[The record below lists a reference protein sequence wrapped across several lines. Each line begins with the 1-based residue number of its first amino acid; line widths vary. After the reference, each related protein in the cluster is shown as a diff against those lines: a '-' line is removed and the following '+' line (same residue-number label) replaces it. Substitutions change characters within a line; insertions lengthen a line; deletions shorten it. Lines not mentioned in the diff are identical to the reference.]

1 MKELI
6 SVHLLDG
13 NPSYD
18 SLSLYQNQV
27 LVFIMGVLRTRGYIR
42 TGGNFILCHS
52 KTYPHLLWFWG
63 PLSHTLH
70 MNYSFLCHKYCTCT
84 YLYLYSYSHLRYGVG
99 WGVGGVVYLSVNTSN
114 FNSVSII
121 YYLLNLMLPIPHSV
135 TIC

>member
-42 TGGNFILCHS
+42 TGE
-52 KTYPHLLWFWG
+52 
-63 PLSHTLH
+63 TL
-70 MNYSFLCHKYCTCT
+70 YCVT
-84 YLYLYSYSHLRYGVG
+84 RK
-99 WGVGGVVYLSVNTSN
+99 
-114 FNSVSII
+114 
-121 YYLLNLMLPIPHSV
+121 PIP
-135 TIC
+135 ICYGFRAHCLIHYT